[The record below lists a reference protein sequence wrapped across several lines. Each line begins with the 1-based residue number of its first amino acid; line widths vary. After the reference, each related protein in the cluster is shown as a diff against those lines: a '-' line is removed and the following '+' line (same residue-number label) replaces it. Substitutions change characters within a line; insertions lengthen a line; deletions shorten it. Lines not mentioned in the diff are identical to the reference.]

1 MSHPQLLKPLQA
13 GGFVAGIV
21 RFSDAEQIRAD
32 PGGER
37 LAELGLAGAG
47 GAVQQDVDST
57 GAGFQRALQ
66 ELADVPAGLSEM
78 VEVGPCQLARDGIA
92 EQHTGHVHVVVVRGA
107 GEPQQSLHQL
117 EIVVAVD
124 GYQPGPRQRSP
135 RAEAL
140 THTVGG
146 HAEHAGQNRV
156 AQIEDVHRHTPV
168 DLIQ

>member
-1 MSHPQLLKPLQA
+1 M
-13 GGFVAGIV
+13 
-21 RFSDAEQIRAD
+21 
-32 PGGER
+32 
-37 LAELGLAGAG
+37 LAR
-47 GAVQQDVDST
+47 V
-57 GAGFQRALQ
+57 
-66 ELADVPAGLSEM
+66 SEM

-92 EQHTGHVHVVVVRGA
+92 EQYAGHIQAVVIRGA
-107 GEPQQSLHQL
+107 GKPQQSLHQL